1 MMYAK
6 YYLGVFDVFDVLGV
20 FDVFDVLGVFDFLGD
35 GLGCD
40 IDASIL
46 LFCLKANLAL
56 ANNIAEIRGAI
67 LKPPVDLTGFFF
79 AAFAIGIFYY
89 NYNKLI
95 FIYNKYLNTIY
106 TAIIVVIKF
115 KNINNIMKG
124 IK

>member
-1 MMYAK
+1 MIMMMYAK
-6 YYLGVFDVFDVLGV
+6 YYLGVFDVFD
-20 FDVFDVLGVFDFLGD
+20 FLGD
-35 GLGCD
+35 GLGEGLGDD

-56 ANNIAEIRGAI
+56 ANNIADIRGAI
-67 LKPPVDLTGFFF
+67 LKPPVDLTGFFFAAFAAF